1 MTTLK
6 QPNRAPAGLSKPSAR
21 WWLSAVRQFDLR
33 TAGELQVLTEMARSL
48 DRLIECREA
57 IATDGLFVQG
67 SRGLVTHPAARLEQQ
82 HRSLVLQGCRQL
94 GISAPV
100 ED

>member
-1 MTTLK
+1 MALK
-6 QPNRAPAGLSKPSAR
+6 QPSRAPAGLSKESGR

-33 TAGELQVLTEMARSL
+33 SAGELAVLTEAARSM

-57 IATDGLFVQG
+57 IAKDGLFVEG

-82 HRSLVLQGCRQL
+82 HRALVLQACRQL
-94 GISAPV
+94 GISSPV
-100 ED
+100 EG